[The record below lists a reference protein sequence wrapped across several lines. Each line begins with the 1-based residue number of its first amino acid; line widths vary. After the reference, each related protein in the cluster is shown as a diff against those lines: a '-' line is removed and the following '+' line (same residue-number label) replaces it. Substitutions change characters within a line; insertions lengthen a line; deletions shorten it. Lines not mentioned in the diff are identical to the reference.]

1 MSELLATEVFHEAQ
15 EGISVRQPPVDAVV
29 ARAKAARRRR
39 RGWAAGVTAGIVAVV
54 AVGTW
59 IGTRP
64 EDAALPD
71 PVVKPEQN
79 PANIEWYANGVLH
92 LDDLTVD
99 LPSIESMVQLGDG
112 GVVYGDEDGQVIHV
126 RSDGSLEALGHQEPG
141 APLASSVERGWVAW
155 VDPHD
160 GSPELIVHSTLTG
173 KEVARTRLA
182 SQGDEGEEPGASY
195 PVAIDQ
201 AVVYYSAPDGDWAWE
216 PPDGHPNAVVGGEL
230 LDVASAVRV
239 IQAEDGFLNVI
250 QPLFDIE
257 IGVPGDGAMLSE
269 DGNYVLTRVDTPV
282 PGTVGI
288 FNTRVR
294 IYDTRSGEQV
304 GTGLG
309 PDDSAAVATF
319 GPDETVTYI
328 VRGRSNAASSDPGI
342 RLSTSGPVFMR
353 TCALDIQSCATPVEF
368 AHRQIPVLPE

>member
-1 MSELLATEVFHEAQ
+1 MSELLATEVFHEA
-15 EGISVRQPPVDAVV
+15 EEAISVRQPPVDAVV
-29 ARAKAARRRR
+29 ARASAARRRR
-39 RGWAAGVTAGIVAVV
+39 RTWTAGVTAAVVAVV

-64 EDAALPD
+64 EDTGLPD
-71 PVVKPEQN
+71 PVLKTEEN

-92 LDDLTVD
+92 LADLTLA
-99 LPSIESMVQLGDG
+99 LPSVESMVPLGAG

-126 RSDGSLEALGHQEPG
+126 RADGSLKALGHQEPG
-141 APLASSVERGWVAW
+141 APLATSVERGWVAW

-173 KEVARTRLA
+173 AEVARTRLA
-182 SQGDEGEEPGASY
+182 SEGDEEDGGTY

-201 AVVYYSAPDGDWAWE
+201 GIVYYSAPDGDWAWE

-239 IQAEDGFLNVI
+239 VQAEDGFLRLI

-257 IGVPGDGAMLSE
+257 IGVPGAGAILSE

-282 PGTVGI
+282 TGT
-288 FNTRVR
+288 VR
-294 IYDTRSGEQV
+294 IYDTRSGEQI
-304 GTGLG
+304 GTGLEAG
-309 PDDSAAVATF
+309 DSAVVATF

-328 VRGRSNAASSDPGI
+328 VRGRSNAPSSDPGI

-368 AHRQIPVLPE
+368 AFRQIPVLPE